1 MKRHRNDLRGES
13 GNDGITNEREEE
25 AQNKYEESGETER
38 SRRRQMLIPPA
49 LRLQSWRK
57 GLQTMSLK
65 ELYAG
70 LSRPL
75 KHLHCV
81 HMEMEEEEEVVAA
94 ASLPGCCVMLTQCI
108 RCKTIFGYS
117 DRTWRKGWNLLE
129 L

>member
-13 GNDGITNEREEE
+13 GNDGITNERKEE

-57 GLQTMSLK
+57 GLQMISLK

-81 HMEMEEEEEVVAA
+81 HMEMEEEEEVAA
-94 ASLPGCCVMLTQCI
+94 ASLPGCCVTLTQCI
-108 RCKTIFGYS
+108 SNAHTVHQMQNHFWI
-117 DRTWRKGWNLLE
+117 
-129 L
+129 